1 MEDRPYVEKLRD
13 RDTRRERIRFFKSI
27 EIDSNGGEEEERRTR
42 VVAVS
47 NNRIELSRDLRRRL
61 FS

>member
-1 MEDRPYVEKLRD
+1 MEKLRD